1 MFQNHTKAKYA
12 YVYMAQSLDQSIPA
26 FCLACF
32 GTDNRFIAEHVLM
45 RWNKI
50 REQCKKRGIRVIS
63 FGGDGD
69 SRLMKA
75 MRLSVSLFSNHF
87 ELKQNPALT
96 VPMNMDA
103 VEIPSVWND
112 WFWIKR
118 PSSVVY
124 VQDVVHIAVKLKSR
138 LLKPSIVL
146 PMGNYVAGAHHLHI
160 IQTTLGKNVHGLR
173 AKDIDHKDI
182 QNFDAVSHIIRA
194 SPFLDQLP
202 DAAATKAFIILIQC
216 VIDAYLDKELD
227 PLSKMWYVI
236 FFVRYWRK
244 WILKQPHYTLQKN
257 FITQNAYMC
266 LELNA
271 HAIILIL
278 ITLRD
283 SNNDESYLP
292 WLLGISVL

>member
-1 MFQNHTKAKYA
+1 MQTNLHQALPSLRTIQRIVHAQYKTINEGEFNFDGLATHLAQHKASNIISIGEDATRVISRVEYDCKTDRCVGFVLPLSDEGLPEIDSFLATSFKAVEEMFQNHTKAKYA

-160 IQTTLGKNVHGLR
+160 I
-173 AKDIDHKDI
+173 
-182 QNFDAVSHIIRA
+182 
-194 SPFLDQLP
+194 
-202 DAAATKAFIILIQC
+202 
-216 VIDAYLDKELD
+216 
-227 PLSKMWYVI
+227 
-236 FFVRYWRK
+236 
-244 WILKQPHYTLQKN
+244 
-257 FITQNAYMC
+257 
-266 LELNA
+266 
-271 HAIILIL
+271 
-278 ITLRD
+278 
-283 SNNDESYLP
+283 
-292 WLLGISVL
+292 